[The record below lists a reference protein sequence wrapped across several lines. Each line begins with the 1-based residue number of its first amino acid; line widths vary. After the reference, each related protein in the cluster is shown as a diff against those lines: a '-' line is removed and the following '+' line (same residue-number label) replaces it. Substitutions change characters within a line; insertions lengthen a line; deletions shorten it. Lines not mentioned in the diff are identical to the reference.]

1 MTKNIKMVFESFTN
15 DYFQNTDLDYNI
27 FSTSVYDN
35 LLKETYKSKNKHLDP
50 KLQPLQKSTIES
62 FLDGSEPIV
71 PTQLTFSQPQP
82 EEHVTIK
89 ENITSRMWGLSDEMI
104 AIMSLIVL
112 VLYVYYI
119 ITKKIDRLIYNQTVL
134 NSNVIKNN
142 ALPLSNGIGEV
153 ILPQMP

>member
-1 MTKNIKMVFESFTN
+1 MTKNIKMVFESFAN

-35 LLKETYKSKNKHLDP
+35 ILKETYKSKNKHLDP

-71 PTQLTFSQPQP
+71 PAKLTFDQNQP
-82 EEHVTIK
+82 EQVLVN
-89 ENITSRMWGLSDEMI
+89 ENIKSRIWGLSDEMI

-112 VLYVYYI
+112 VLYVYYVI
-119 ITKKIDRLIYNQTVL
+119 IKKIDRLIYNQTILNNNVL
-134 NSNVIKNN
+134 KTNS
-142 ALPLSNGIGEV
+142 LPLSDGVGEI

>member
-1 MTKNIKMVFESFTN
+1 MTKNIKMVFESFAN

-35 LLKETYKSKNKHLDP
+35 LLKETYKSKNKHSDP

-71 PTQLTFSQPQP
+71 PAQITFNQPQP
-82 EEHVTIK
+82 EQVTMK
-89 ENITSRMWGLSDEMI
+89 ENMTSRLWGLSDEMI

-112 VLYVYYI
+112 VLYVYYVMI
-119 ITKKIDRLIYNQTVL
+119 KKIDRLIYNQSIL

-142 ALPLSNGIGEV
+142 SLPLSNGIGEV